1 MLHDFVLVAHARFEL
16 LQVQNP
22 LLLQP
27 LVLLVGILEGILPI
41 VCVGLRFVA
50 VKLPLRRVFVLDEF
64 SGLKFPDLFK
74 SLCQELV
81 SVILLSLEVV
91 DFSGHSIDLLCEL
104 QLSVFL
110 ALELIV
116 QCLL

>member
-1 MLHDFVLVAHARFEL
+1 M
-16 LQVQNP
+16 
-22 LLLQP
+22 
-27 LVLLVGILEGILPI
+27 
-41 VCVGLRFVA
+41 
-50 VKLPLRRVFVLDEF
+50 KLNTHSVV
-64 SGLKFPDLFK
+64 KFPDLLK

-104 QLSVFL
+104 QLSLFL